1 MTSKLEAKIGAE
13 IKTNNENFEVIQCTF
28 VSQMHTHQ
36 ARSVVI
42 QEEIIAQ
49 MDAHQERMGANMYAW
64 RKKTTAYQE
73 ATATF
78 NRLPRFD
85 MIFSSGYLK
94 KR

>member
-1 MTSKLEAKIGAE
+1 LTSKLEAKIGAE

-36 ARSVVI
+36 ARPVVI

-78 NRLPRFD
+78 KETVKAETVADQNR
-85 MIFSSGYLK
+85 
-94 KR
+94 